1 MVSAAGGFDSAGGGG
16 GALDS
21 GRIYN
26 FSAGPCQLPIEVM
39 EEIKYD
45 LLNYKGCGMSVMEM
59 SHRSK
64 EFANIMAE
72 AQKDMRDIL
81 SVPDNYK
88 IMYLQGGATLQFSGI
103 PMNLFGGPNAIQKAD
118 VAQTGQWGEKLAKE
132 TKKYGE
138 VNLVCDTKP
147 GKFTSIPPVE
157 QWKLG
162 NPDDTA
168 FLHYCANETVN
179 GVEFHT
185 HPQLPTEYAQKVP
198 LIADMSSEFLTKPV
212 NV

>member
-1 MVSAAGGFDSAGGGG
+1 MPEGTHKMTEIEGGD
-16 GALDS
+16 L

-26 FSAGPCQLPIEVM
+26 FSAGPCQLPLEVM
-39 EEIKYD
+39 EEIKGD

-103 PMNLFGGPNAIQKAD
+103 PLNLFGGPNALTKAD

-132 TKKYGE
+132 VKKYGTA
-138 VNLVCDTKP
+138 NLVCDTNLLALTTVLRILRRTLRLRRTKP
-147 GKFTSIPPVE
+147 GTVTPNAHRTSVASVLP
-157 QWKLG
+157 
-162 NPDDTA
+162 
-168 FLHYCANETVN
+168 N
-179 GVEFHT
+179 GT
-185 HPQLPTEYAQKVP
+185 
-198 LIADMSSEFLTKPV
+198 
-212 NV
+212 